1 MSASGE
7 ALFHAEGDL
16 LVPGDFA
23 RGPWSPDA
31 LHGGPVAAVAARA
44 AEDCEADPAMQL
56 CRLTLELLRPV
67 PLAPLAVTATML
79 RPGRKLQVV
88 DVIMAAA
95 ASGDVLAR
103 GRAVRVRTHAEG
115 DLAGAGLPEAGAG
128 GPVPGGE
135 GAPAPPEKGE
145 AGFAIN
151 DAYRAFHNAGAEL
164 RFVAGEFG
172 AAGPSSVWVRLRV
185 PVVAGEEPSPAQ
197 RAAAAADFGNGVSSV
212 LDFAEYQFINPD
224 LTIYLTRPPVDEWVC
239 LEAVTRLG
247 TPGAGLAESL
257 LWDRRGP
264 LGRSV
269 QSLVVERRS

>member
-1 MSASGE
+1 MSASDE
-7 ALFHAEGDL
+7 ALFHLDGDL
-16 LVPGDFA
+16 LVPGDHS

-31 LHGGPVAAVAARA
+31 LHGGPVAALVTRA
-44 AEDCEADPAMQL
+44 AEACEADPAMQL
-56 CRLTLELLRPV
+56 CRMTLELLRPV
-67 PLAPLAVTATML
+67 PLAPLTVTSVML

-88 DVIMAAA
+88 DVTVAAGA
-95 ASGDVLAR
+95 DVLAR

-115 DLAGAGLPEAGAG
+115 DPAGAGLPAAGAS
-128 GPVPGGE
+128 GPVPGDDA
-135 GAPAPPEKGE
+135 APAPPEKGE
-145 AGFAIN
+145 MGVSIN

-172 AAGPSSVWVRLRV
+172 APGPSSVWVRLRV

-197 RAAAAADFGNGVSSV
+197 RAAAAADFGNGVSSE

-224 LTIYLTRPPVDEWVC
+224 LTVYLTRPPVDEWVC

-257 LWDRRGP
+257 LWDRRGA

-269 QSLVVERRS
+269 QSLVVERRR